1 MKDDKLNFEEAMTE
15 LERIVGKLEK
25 GELTL
30 DESIECFKKG
40 IELSRFCNKRLDEAE
55 RKISL
60 LIEND
65 NGDVIETDMPEKIGD

>member
-65 NGDVIETDMPEKIGD
+65 NGDVTETDMPEKIGD